1 MTDSRTPSAVPLRPA
16 LPSTLTRRERF
27 VIELSRALE
36 EAAYPSELLNRLQ
49 AAVNVNQHALG
60 EVQALFSAAPTLYQ
74 VVHGQVLQ
82 ALGVD
87 PDNLS
92 WTSAL
97 RPDAPVTL
105 TLTQVAVES
114 LRDDFSEAGLNQ
126 RVSLVGN
133 EGTMGQ
139 PVELVPEQV
148 LNHLDSL
155 DLKSRYNKAV
165 RDYWQGIAHGQSVNC
180 CQYVGELR
188 RELIKTQALLAQA
201 AGQLTDDGL
210 ESWLQV
216 VAAPTELERQAAGGE
231 AGALQVSE
239 IAWAN
244 GYGNGNG
251 VVFKG
256 AFVIHGRDAGQ
267 NARELLYVPGMDTE
281 LFEFP
286 SRTEL
291 LAQMVRWIDS
301 GAGPGWLLWQL
312 LPNHSRTVLY
322 ESDNRR
328 PLAELDYYPVTDN
341 IFERSATASVYTQ
354 HANELISAV
363 MISPAL
369 LTGEATLEPIDAS
382 GVALSYAQT
391 TEQWR
396 RDVAGKGLSSEMSA
410 VVAEFVRRDA
420 RWHEQDISFGSLA
433 PELAL
438 RIRKEKIEL
447 HEHSILQL
455 LKPGLVDQDTP
466 QFNEFLTHQ
475 QALNNERELS
485 LACLRELASEA
496 NLEHADV
503 LTLDSGQGSPQSRL
517 IVSRNLALLLE
528 GQLQVLQQQLTAA
541 DFALLTQALKLNL
554 AGHDTTTELR
564 LAAISLGTEQ
574 LSYPLVG
581 CFVITSRQGLLTPSL
596 EASTL
601 LFVPGQ
607 DGGLLRFN
615 SLAQL
620 REHVGKTLSR
630 RADCSLWLTVALE
643 QQAPARAWV
652 GAVPLRSQVE
662 LQLSEITLGI
672 VEYSVKAQIKAH
684 KKTLQAINKFSLV
697 IAGADRQTA
706 MRLLAQTSAMQLQV
720 PGHAAREVALTH
732 VVMQRQAMALKRRLG
747 PWLLAEPNE
756 VQADYARQSRQINE
770 NLLAVEEYLFRRLPS
785 VTEFA
790 TQKLREQFKHDGF
803 EDDLDP
809 LEDMFSI
816 PDQVQVIKT
825 LGTPNLPSPASFV
838 PSIELAQ
845 RPLGMRT
852 YNLVQLALENFDP
865 DDPQMALRLK
875 YLQVLKPEWS
885 SRLTVEYL
893 SRIMPALD
901 IGGAYEQQIN
911 LAFYGRAVN
920 EQNHSLQAP
929 GSDLQVQLMARPYRQ
944 TLEMDLWLARLQG
957 MDATAL
963 ALFAHTIR
971 ARTPADLKVAQM
983 DIAVGHVTY
992 SSDVERYAMS
1002 SVEGV
1007 RVIRDTLSDMTLIYM
1022 PGTAHGNSLVM
1033 YPSLELAN
1041 AALASMGKSP
1051 ELLAYLAQRTEP
1063 GEDVAQ
1069 IQDRLA
1075 AAANQAPQD
1084 WIAAEFKGEVDMGW
1098 SLSTDRPE
1106 RMIKV
1111 LRLTSQSTA
1120 KRDLLREERNRQQ
1133 RLTNFFALIGFIPG
1147 LNLLSDI
1154 YFIDQGFKA
1163 LRNANS
1169 AYEAAQQVL
1178 QIGMCLVDMIL
1189 TFAMLGLEGPQP
1201 GKWQNV
1207 ATHDYVPPRL
1217 LMQPFKARQ
1226 TLAREGWAARAIAP
1240 EPKPFVMPDF
1250 SGYEIPLVP
1259 QDACALTGRYD
1270 LGSYRKDGVQ
1280 FIVQKGKSY
1289 RVTRPKNAQ
1298 TLHLQ
1303 NPQTQRLGPP
1313 VRLAESGEW
1322 HFASGYGLPGGV
1334 KVAET
1339 ILMNCGMSLEVAQGL
1354 LADYDF
1360 PANSGL
1366 EHLFAMSVQRDGIR
1380 PEWANKFRAV
1390 SAEPMAGPSHR
1401 PATSR
1406 PVTPGLE
1413 DYVVPPRVTQ
1423 AIASSELSMDRVVI
1437 GAYDFFVAQGTDAD
1451 GFYPLYQP
1459 DPLDAGQ
1466 LQVCGRLSPEGIY
1479 HLEIPVEMDYI
1490 SIDGHF
1496 YQAHFNENLNR
1507 LTIYKPGGGV
1517 GDMLVVEPQGIFRR
1531 MGEWRLLQS
1540 PVEQLVLST
1549 RLDTLARQ
1557 LMPLPATDLQVA
1569 RYVSRYGHQLIKATV
1584 PELLLARSVPELE
1597 RLARQ
1602 HTYRNGL
1609 PIETLIRIFEAQ
1621 INGLPVPE
1629 GLPVYD
1635 ELQGLA
1641 PLSLSMRNTLYI
1653 HEAVVLGDFLS
1664 ILPLST
1670 EESVLLANLST
1681 LLNSRTNMM
1690 LSTQLPMNQFL
1701 RSVLRRKGYV
1711 SLGRGNEVM
1720 FRRGFFS
1727 QIFKS
1732 PNGDLYVMTTKLLP
1746 PRRTGVGLKPVVLHE
1761 SRYGVHFSDAWI
1773 DSVITSELWE
1783 LPDNSVAKALREAHE
1798 RHRLYKL
1805 LAGVTREGQV
1815 MIFRL
1820 LAPGDI

>member
-1 MTDSRTPSAVPLRPA
+1 
-16 LPSTLTRRERF
+16 
-27 VIELSRALE
+27 
-36 EAAYPSELLNRLQ
+36 
-49 AAVNVNQHALG
+49 
-60 EVQALFSAAPTLYQ
+60 
-74 VVHGQVLQ
+74 
-82 ALGVD
+82 
-87 PDNLS
+87 
-92 WTSAL
+92 
-97 RPDAPVTL
+97 
-105 TLTQVAVES
+105 
-114 LRDDFSEAGLNQ
+114 
-126 RVSLVGN
+126 
-133 EGTMGQ
+133 
-139 PVELVPEQV
+139 
-148 LNHLDSL
+148 
-155 DLKSRYNKAV
+155 
-165 RDYWQGIAHGQSVNC
+165 
-180 CQYVGELR
+180 
-188 RELIKTQALLAQA
+188 
-201 AGQLTDDGL
+201 
-210 ESWLQV
+210 
-216 VAAPTELERQAAGGE
+216 
-231 AGALQVSE
+231 
-239 IAWAN
+239 
-244 GYGNGNG
+244 
-251 VVFKG
+251 
-256 AFVIHGRDAGQ
+256 
-267 NARELLYVPGMDTE
+267 
-281 LFEFP
+281 
-286 SRTEL
+286 
-291 LAQMVRWIDS
+291 
-301 GAGPGWLLWQL
+301 
-312 LPNHSRTVLY
+312 
-322 ESDNRR
+322 
-328 PLAELDYYPVTDN
+328 
-341 IFERSATASVYTQ
+341 
-354 HANELISAV
+354 
-363 MISPAL
+363 
-369 LTGEATLEPIDAS
+369 
-382 GVALSYAQT
+382 
-391 TEQWR
+391 
-396 RDVAGKGLSSEMSA
+396 
-410 VVAEFVRRDA
+410 
-420 RWHEQDISFGSLA
+420 
-433 PELAL
+433 
-438 RIRKEKIEL
+438 
-447 HEHSILQL
+447 
-455 LKPGLVDQDTP
+455 
-466 QFNEFLTHQ
+466 
-475 QALNNERELS
+475 
-485 LACLRELASEA
+485 
-496 NLEHADV
+496 
-503 LTLDSGQGSPQSRL
+503 
-517 IVSRNLALLLE
+517 
-528 GQLQVLQQQLTAA
+528 
-541 DFALLTQALKLNL
+541 
-554 AGHDTTTELR
+554 
-564 LAAISLGTEQ
+564 
-574 LSYPLVG
+574 
-581 CFVITSRQGLLTPSL
+581 
-596 EASTL
+596 
-601 LFVPGQ
+601 
-607 DGGLLRFN
+607 
-615 SLAQL
+615 
-620 REHVGKTLSR
+620 
-630 RADCSLWLTVALE
+630 
-643 QQAPARAWV
+643 
-652 GAVPLRSQVE
+652 
-662 LQLSEITLGI
+662 
-672 VEYSVKAQIKAH
+672 
-684 KKTLQAINKFSLV
+684 
-697 IAGADRQTA
+697 
-706 MRLLAQTSAMQLQV
+706 
-720 PGHAAREVALTH
+720 
-732 VVMQRQAMALKRRLG
+732 
-747 PWLLAEPNE
+747 
-756 VQADYARQSRQINE
+756 
-770 NLLAVEEYLFRRLPS
+770 
-785 VTEFA
+785 
-790 TQKLREQFKHDGF
+790 
-803 EDDLDP
+803 
-809 LEDMFSI
+809 
-816 PDQVQVIKT
+816 
-825 LGTPNLPSPASFV
+825 
-838 PSIELAQ
+838 
-845 RPLGMRT
+845 
-852 YNLVQLALENFDP
+852 
-865 DDPQMALRLK
+865 
-875 YLQVLKPEWS
+875 
-885 SRLTVEYL
+885 
-893 SRIMPALD
+893 
-901 IGGAYEQQIN
+901 
-911 LAFYGRAVN
+911 
-920 EQNHSLQAP
+920 
-929 GSDLQVQLMARPYRQ
+929 
-944 TLEMDLWLARLQG
+944 
-957 MDATAL
+957 
-963 ALFAHTIR
+963 
-971 ARTPADLKVAQM
+971 
-983 DIAVGHVTY
+983 
-992 SSDVERYAMS
+992 
-1002 SVEGV
+1002 
-1007 RVIRDTLSDMTLIYM
+1007 
-1022 PGTAHGNSLVM
+1022 
-1033 YPSLELAN
+1033 
-1041 AALASMGKSP
+1041 
-1051 ELLAYLAQRTEP
+1051 
-1063 GEDVAQ
+1063 
-1069 IQDRLA
+1069 
-1075 AAANQAPQD
+1075 
-1084 WIAAEFKGEVDMGW
+1084 MGW

-1111 LRLTSQSTA
+1111 LRLTSRSTA

-1133 RLTNFFALIGFIPG
+1133 WFANFFALIGFIPG

-1189 TFAMLGLEGPQP
+1189 TFAMLGLESPQP
-1201 GKWQNV
+1201 SKWQSV
-1207 ATHDYVPPRL
+1207 VTHDPVPPRL
-1217 LMQPFKARQ
+1217 LLQTFKARQ
-1226 TLAREGWAARAIAP
+1226 TLA
-1240 EPKPFVMPDF
+1240 
-1250 SGYEIPLVP
+1250 
-1259 QDACALTGRYD
+1259 QDACALTGQYD

-1531 MGEWRLLQS
+1531 MGEWRVLQS

-1746 PRRTGVGLKPVVLHE
+1746 PRRAGVGLKPVVLNE
-1761 SRYGVHFSDAWI
+1761 SRRGLHFSDAWI
-1773 DSVITSELWE
+1773 DSVIA
-1783 LPDNSVAKALREAHE
+1783 N
-1798 RHRLYKL
+1798 
-1805 LAGVTREGQV
+1805 
-1815 MIFRL
+1815 
-1820 LAPGDI
+1820 